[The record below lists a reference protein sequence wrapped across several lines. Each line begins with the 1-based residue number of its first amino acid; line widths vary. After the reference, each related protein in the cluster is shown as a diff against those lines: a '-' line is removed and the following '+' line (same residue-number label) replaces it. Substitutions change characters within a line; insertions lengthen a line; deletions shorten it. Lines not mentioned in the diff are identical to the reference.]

1 MAVAGSFQSMKIKW
15 LITVSILT
23 VALQIT
29 PATFG
34 QDADEPGKGGP
45 RHHEERFANLSADER
60 AKLKA
65 AGQKAMQ
72 DPAVQAAQEKARQA
86 TNEFRDALHA
96 SMLKAD
102 PSIQPILDKMPKD
115 ERHEH

>member
-1 MAVAGSFQSMKIKW
+1 MSAVMNLAKLKAKAKLKGRYEKQ
-15 LITVSILT
+15 
-23 VALQIT
+23 LQ
-29 PATFG
+29 
-34 QDADEPGKGGP
+34 
-45 RHHEERFANLSADER
+45 
-60 AKLKA
+60 KLKA

>member
-1 MAVAGSFQSMKIKW
+1 MKS
-15 LITVSILT
+15 LLTMSILAA
-23 VALQIT
+23 ALQIVLI
-29 PATFG
+29 TFG
-34 QDADEPGKGGP
+34 QDENEPGKGGP
-45 RHHEERFANLSADER
+45 RHHEERLANLSPEER
-60 AKLKA
+60 EKLKA

-72 DPAVQAAQEKARQA
+72 DPVVQAAQEKARQA

-102 PSIQPILDKMPKD
+102 PSLQPILDKMPKD